1 MNIFEGPS
9 AVEKIKAILSKRK
22 TLFSFESCQKR
33 VLYPEA
39 IPHHRLGITLTPI
52 NTNGLA
58 GPTTYNIQTTIT
70 HDLNKKPISS
80 RGYTLGARTGPR
92 LNTHHLN
99 SGFPD
104 PGAYQN
110 FVNQSS
116 IVKQNKKPFNQCA
129 PRTDK
134 LVLGSSTVGVGAY
147 DITSKPGRR
156 VQWQRD
162 TMLRPVNLPSVEQK
176 STIPVN
182 TDKLSTSTQSKR
194 YQRKL
199 AYLKLYFE

>member
-129 PRTDK
+129 REQINWFLAHLLLALGHMILQVN
-134 LVLGSSTVGVGAY
+134 LVDVYSGKETQCSVQLTCLLLN
-147 DITSKPGRR
+147 KR
-156 VQWQRD
+156 VQ
-162 TMLRPVNLPSVEQK
+162 
-176 STIPVN
+176 
-182 TDKLSTSTQSKR
+182 
-194 YQRKL
+194 YQ
-199 AYLKLYFE
+199 